1 MKDKIRHSEQQRK
14 CSSAGLQKC
23 KKGNGQK
30 LKHHVLL
37 ECTSRTGCLALTA
50 LPQASLQ
57 LRLDYLLWVCL
68 AANAYYRPD
77 SAAPSYE
84 EQRQHSKGQGSTS
97 HADAMYES
105 E

>member
-14 CSSAGLQKC
+14 CSSSGLQKC
-23 KKGNGQK
+23 KKGCGQK
-30 LKHHVLL
+30 LEYHALL
-37 ECTSRTGCLALTA
+37 ECTSRTGCLALTV

-68 AANAYYRPD
+68 AANAYYGTD
-77 SAAPSYE
+77 SAAPSHE
-84 EQRQHSKGQGSTS
+84 EQRHHSKGQGSTS